1 MPSRRE
7 QMEGCTLSQLFD
19 ALAADGPGGHEY
31 QSASAELQRRRFVAQ
46 EELEKTQ
53 ITAAAAQI
61 EAAQYAKQSL
71 TAMRNTAFW
80 TAVAAVSTAVA
91 ALATFVSSLGAWFH
105 R

>member
-7 QMEGCTLSQLFD
+7 QMEDCTLSELFD
-19 ALAADGPGGHEY
+19 VLAADGPGGHEY

-53 ITAAAAQI
+53 IAAADAQI
-61 EAAQYAKQSL
+61 EAAQYAKQTL
-71 TAMRNTAFW
+71 EAMRRNAFW
-80 TAVAAVSTAVA
+80 TAVRRS
-91 ALATFVSSLGAWFH
+91 GQ